1 MIDTCLG
8 SVGLAGSGWSMIMCA
23 KSGGATVGRA
33 ILERSTAATA
43 AAADLKP
50 QRRRVN
56 VVGSRVVI
64 VLAAAGLAAAAYFAY
79 DSYQVHCL
87 ALTVRQSLAAR
98 RSEEARE
105 PLRRWLAKRPDSSE
119 AHYYRAW
126 SALAADQR
134 DEAAAAIEQATRL
147 GFDPTLLDCLVAIF
161 QARGNH
167 FDEAEPILETAF
179 GLQLEPR
186 GMVAKEL
193 ARIYLSRYRLTQAAM
208 AIERWRVLVPEDPQP
223 YLLSNEIASRS
234 DGEPMILI
242 LNYRAALDR
251 DPNLDRARL
260 GLAQQLSSAGR
271 FDDAKQEFL
280 AYLQRNPNDA
290 SARLGLGRIAIRE
303 GNIEESTRYYEAVV
317 AANPRQPDALRELG
331 QIDLR
336 LGRFQKACK
345 RLELLT
351 RIEPF
356 DYKVRQAYSQSLR
369 LAGDEARSRAE
380 LAQAVR
386 LRKEQDEIAQLKSRL
401 LIDPRDTDAC
411 FRVAKWLFD
420 HGHQE
425 EGLIWADEVFRAVPH
440 HAATHRILAEYYE
453 KHGDTG
459 LANYHRLV
467 ASAGQEVDGGT
478 SPRARK
484 DAP

>member
-1 MIDTCLG
+1 MG
-8 SVGLAGSGWSMIMCA
+8 A
-23 KSGGATVGRA
+23 KPGGATVGSA
-33 ILERSTAATA
+33 IPQGSTAAA
-43 AAADLKP
+43 VCDLKP

-56 VVGSRVVI
+56 VVGSRVLV

-79 DSYQVHCL
+79 DYDQVRRL
-87 ALTVRQSLAAR
+87 ARTVRQSLASR
-98 RSEEARE
+98 RYEEARE
-105 PLRRWLAKRPDSSE
+105 PLRRWLAKRPDSGE

-126 SALAADQR
+126 SALAVDQR
-134 DEAAAAIEQATRL
+134 DEAAVAIQQATRL
-147 GFDPTLLDCLVAIF
+147 GFNPGLLDCLVAIF
-161 QARGNH
+161 EARGNH
-167 FDEAEPILETAF
+167 FDEAEPILEKAF
-179 GLQLEPR
+179 GRQLEPR

-193 ARIYLSRYRLTQAAM
+193 ARIYLASYRLTQAAM
-208 AIERWRVLVPEDPQP
+208 AIERWRDLAPEDPQP
-223 YLLSNEIASRS
+223 YLWSNEIASRS

-251 DPNLDRARL
+251 DPRLDKARL
-260 GLAQQLSSAGR
+260 GLARQLSNARR

-280 AYLQRNPNDA
+280 ACLQRNPNDA
-290 SARLGLGRIAIRE
+290 SARVGLGRIAIRE
-303 GNIEESTRYYEAVV
+303 GDIEESTRYFEAVL

-336 LGRFQKACK
+336 VGRFHQACE

-356 DYKVRQAYSQSLR
+356 DDKVRSAYAQSLR

-380 LAQAVR
+380 LAHAAR
-386 LRKEQDEIAQLKSRL
+386 LRKEQDEVARLKARV
-401 LIDPRDTDAC
+401 LIDPRDSGAC
-411 FRVAKWLFD
+411 FQVAKWMFD
-420 HGHQE
+420 HGHEE
-425 EGLIWADEVFRAVPH
+425 EGLIWTDEVLRAVPH

-467 ASAGQEVDGGT
+467 ASAAQEGEGGT
-478 SPRARK
+478 SPRARAE
-484 DAP
+484 AP